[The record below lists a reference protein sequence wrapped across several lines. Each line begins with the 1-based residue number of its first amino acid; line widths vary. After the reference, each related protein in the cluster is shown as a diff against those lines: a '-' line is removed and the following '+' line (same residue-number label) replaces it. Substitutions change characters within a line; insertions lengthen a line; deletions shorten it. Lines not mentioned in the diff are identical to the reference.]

1 MPEASRM
8 NTQAKPTPLSVAIVE
23 DDREIREML
32 TRAIK
37 RTAHLE
43 FVASFATGELALEG
57 LPGFAPHVVV
67 MDIQLPG
74 IDGVECTRR
83 IKETLPGV
91 QVLMFTVFM
100 DSDRI
105 FKALAA
111 GASGYLLKR
120 TSRAEIVEAIEQVYH
135 GGAPMS
141 GVIAR
146 KVVES
151 FRTPP
156 ASVPAVDVELT
167 AREAEVLKLLAAGHS
182 NKAIASELYVS
193 GETVRFH
200 LKHIY
205 EKLHVRSRTE
215 AVIRYLR

>member
-1 MPEASRM
+1 M
-8 NTQAKPTPLSVAIVE
+8 TLTVAIVE

-32 TRAIK
+32 TRVVRKAP
-37 RTAHLE
+37 TCA
-43 FVASFATGELALEG
+43 FVGSFPSGEEALAA
-57 LPGFAPHVVV
+57 LPALAPNVVI

-74 IDGVECTRR
+74 INGVECTRR
-83 IKETLPGV
+83 LKQALPAT

-100 DSDRI
+100 DSDQI
-105 FKALAA
+105 FRALAA

-120 TSRAEIVEAIEQVYH
+120 TPRAEIVEAIGQVWQ

-141 GVIAR
+141 GEIAR

-151 FRTPP
+151 FRTPAP
-156 ASVPAVDVELT
+156 AASPPPPEEQLT
-167 AREAEVLKLLAAGHS
+167 AREEEVLKLLAAGHGT
-182 NKAIASELYVS
+182 KAIAATLFVS

-215 AVIRYLR
+215 AVIKYLR

>member
-1 MPEASRM
+1 MEPKTESARA
-8 NTQAKPTPLSVAIVE
+8 TTVAIVE
-23 DDREIREML
+23 DDREIREMI
-32 TRAIK
+32 TRVVRK
-37 RTAHLE
+37 TARLS
-43 FVASFATGELALEG
+43 FVGSFATGEIALAE
-57 LPGFAPHVVV
+57 LPSLAPNVVI

-74 IDGVECTRR
+74 LDGVECTRR
-83 IKETLPGV
+83 LKQAMPAT
-91 QVLMFTVFM
+91 QVLMFTVFI

-120 TSRAEIVEAIEQVYH
+120 TSRAEIVDAIEQVRN

-141 GVIAR
+141 GEIAR

-151 FRTPP
+151 FRTP
-156 ASVPAVDVELT
+156 VPAAVSADIQLT
-167 AREAEVLKLLAAGHS
+167 TREEEVLKLLASGHS
-182 NKAIASELYVS
+182 NKAIASALFVS

-215 AVIRYLR
+215 AVIKYLK

>member
-1 MPEASRM
+1 MTA
-8 NTQAKPTPLSVAIVE
+8 AHPLSVALVE

-32 TRAIK
+32 ARVVRKAPSC
-37 RTAHLE
+37 A
-43 FVASFATGELALEG
+43 FAGSFPTGESALAA
-57 LPGFAPHVVV
+57 LPALAPNVVI

-74 IDGVECTRR
+74 LDGVTCTRR
-83 IKETLPGV
+83 LKQALPAT

-100 DSDRI
+100 DSERI
-105 FKALAA
+105 FNALAA

-120 TSRAEIVEAIEQVYH
+120 APRAEIVAAIEQVWQ

-141 GVIAR
+141 GEIAR
-146 KVVES
+146 RVVES
-151 FRTPP
+151 FRTAAPTPP
-156 ASVPAVDVELT
+156 SPPEARLT
-167 AREAEVLKLLAAGHS
+167 AREEEVLRLLAAGQGT
-182 NKAIASELYVS
+182 KAIAAALFVS

-215 AVIRYLR
+215 AVIKYLR